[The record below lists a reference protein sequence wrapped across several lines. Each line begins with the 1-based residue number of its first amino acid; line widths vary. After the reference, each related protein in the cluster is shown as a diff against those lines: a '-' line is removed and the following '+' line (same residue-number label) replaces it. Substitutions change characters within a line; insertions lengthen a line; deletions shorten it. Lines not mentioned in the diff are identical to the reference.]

1 MGKTKEKYFSVFEI
15 TLWSLSVFLI
25 AVTFFIF
32 DGKNYLTFAASVT
45 GVTSLIFCAKA
56 NPTGQMLMILFSL
69 LYGIISYEFAYY
81 GEMITYVGMT
91 LPMAAV
97 SLISW
102 IKNPFEKGKAE
113 VRVNNIGK
121 IETLFMFLL
130 SLSVTVG
137 FYYILEYFNTQNLIP
152 SSISVTTSFLAVYLT
167 FRRSPYYALAY
178 AANDIVLI
186 ILWAMAS
193 FENTKYISVTVCF
206 IVFFINDIYG
216 FVNWRRMAK
225 RQQNK
230 SRA

>member
-1 MGKTKEKYFSVFEI
+1 MSKTQEKYFSVFEI
-15 TLWSLSVFLI
+15 ALWSLSVFLI
-25 AVTFFIF
+25 AITFFIF
-32 DGKNYLTFAASVT
+32 DGKNHLAFTASVT

-56 NPTGQMLMILFSL
+56 NPIGQMLMIFFSL
-69 LYGIISYEFAYY
+69 LYGVISYEFAYY

-91 LPMAAV
+91 LPMAVV

-113 VRVNNIGK
+113 VRVSNIGK
-121 IETLFMFLL
+121 SETVFMFLL

-186 ILWAMAS
+186 ILWTMAS

-206 IVFFINDIYG
+206 TVFLINDIYG
-216 FVNWRRMAK
+216 FINWQRMAK